1 MGALLLLGANIVEG
15 KLMGLSVTKILLL
28 LVELVF
34 YLERGLWKMF
44 GDESCVKSR
53 L

>member
-28 LVELVF
+28 LVELAF
-34 YLERGLWKMF
+34 YLEGGLWKMF

-53 L
+53 P